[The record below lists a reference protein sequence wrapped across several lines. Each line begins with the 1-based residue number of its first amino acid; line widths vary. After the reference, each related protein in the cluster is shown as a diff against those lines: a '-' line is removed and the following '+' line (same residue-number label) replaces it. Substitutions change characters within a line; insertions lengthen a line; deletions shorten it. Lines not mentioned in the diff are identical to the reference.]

1 MNHHS
6 FTRSPDFPSG
16 DLIHE
21 VPGDL
26 LNDEDT
32 QDKVGSS
39 AQREG
44 ISGDGE
50 VREVEDNSEKVIEP
64 PLNTSFFNGDED
76 YDEDENEASKKEKC
90 HIVVR
95 RSRKLRELVEKTLGE
110 EQDECQMSEG
120 DLKVV
125 QNFRNAAVSPGI
137 TRISCD

>member
-1 MNHHS
+1 M
-6 FTRSPDFPSG
+6 TRSPYFPSG

-21 VPGDL
+21 IAGDL
-26 LNDEDT
+26 LNDEDAE
-32 QDKVGSS
+32 DKLGSS

-50 VREVEDNSEKVIEP
+50 VEDNSEKVIEP
-64 PLNTSFFNGDED
+64 PLNNSFFSGED
-76 YDEDENEASKKEKC
+76 YEDEYEDENEASKKEKC
-90 HIVVR
+90 HVVVR

-125 QNFRNAAVSPGI
+125 QNFRNVAVSPGI

>member
-1 MNHHS
+1 M
-6 FTRSPDFPSG
+6 TRSPYFPSG

-21 VPGDL
+21 IAGDL
-26 LNDEDT
+26 LNDEEAE
-32 QDKVGSS
+32 DKLGPS
-39 AQREG
+39 APREG
-44 ISGDGE
+44 ISGDG
-50 VREVEDNSEKVIEP
+50 EVEDNSEKVIEP
-64 PLNTSFFNGDED
+64 PLNNSFFSDEDYED

-90 HIVVR
+90 HVVVR

-110 EQDECQMSEG
+110 EQDECQMSED

>member
-1 MNHHS
+1 M
-6 FTRSPDFPSG
+6 TRSPYFPSG

-21 VPGDL
+21 IAGDL
-26 LNDEDT
+26 LNDEEAE
-32 QDKVGSS
+32 DKLGPS
-39 AQREG
+39 APREG
-44 ISGDGE
+44 ISGDG
-50 VREVEDNSEKVIEP
+50 EVEDNSEKVIEP

-95 RSRKLRELVEKTLGE
+95 RSRKLRELGEKTLGE
-110 EQDECQMSEG
+110 EQDECQMSED

>member
-1 MNHHS
+1 M
-6 FTRSPDFPSG
+6 TRSPYFPSG

-21 VPGDL
+21 IAGDL
-26 LNDEDT
+26 LNDEDAE
-32 QDKVGSS
+32 DKLGSS

-50 VREVEDNSEKVIEP
+50 VEDNSEKVIEP
-64 PLNTSFFNGDED
+64 PLNNSFFSGED
-76 YDEDENEASKKEKC
+76 YEDEYEDENEASKIVKC
-90 HIVVR
+90 HVVVR

-110 EQDECQMSEG
+110 EQDECQMSED